1 MANTSRRKFKPFV
14 AWVDNEESLTA
25 DHQIQN
31 NSSLPGGSEAH
42 WSDDQ
47 TSKQFTL
54 SCDKPEIRTAER
66 EFSTE
71 DSVFQEQRAGLRKHC
86 HWFDD
91 TADSF
96 EADGASSSSPNNFSI
111 PSPKRTFG
119 RRRMKEE
126 KSSSS
131 VQTLKDKD
139 DDSANCAEYS
149 RDTPSATYPRHMQV
163 CLPPGCIPTDVILQ
177 VPQNETQSTPQW
189 RNVMTEDTE
198 VDLWM
203 QDICHQAMTLQNS
216 FVQPIISAPVI
227 STLPVARELEGDV
240 SREKTPSTDILLELF
255 LENQERVVR
264 RNAICEELEMTMSL
278 VKINGVKFSLRHL
291 REELLNT
298 MKIRKLQEV

>member
-1 MANTSRRKFKPFV
+1 MKPFV

-25 DHQIQN
+25 DHQMQN
-31 NSSLPGGSEAH
+31 NSSLPGGREAH

-54 SCDKPEIRTAER
+54 SCDKSEIRTAER

-71 DSVFQEQRAGLRKHC
+71 DSVFQEQRAGLRKRY
-86 HWFDD
+86 HWFDEPVESLD
-91 TADSF
+91 
-96 EADGASSSSPNNFSI
+96 ADGAKSSCPNNFSI

-119 RRRMKEE
+119 RRKMKEE

-131 VQTLKDKD
+131 LQTLKEEDYH
-139 DDSANCAEYS
+139 SVNCAEYS
-149 RDTPSATYPRHMQV
+149 RATPPVTYPRHMQV
-163 CLPPGCIPTDVILQ
+163 CLPPGCIPTDVIVQ
-177 VPQNETQSTPQW
+177 VPQNDTQSTPQW

-216 FVQPIISAPVI
+216 FVQPVISAPVI

-240 SREKTPSTDILLELF
+240 SREKTPSTDIMLELF
-255 LENQERVVR
+255 MENEERIVR
-264 RNAICEELEMTMSL
+264 RNAICEEPEMTMSL
-278 VKINGVKFSLRHL
+278 VKINGVKFSLWHL
-291 REELLNT
+291 RAELLNT
-298 MKIRKLQEV
+298 LKIRKLQEV